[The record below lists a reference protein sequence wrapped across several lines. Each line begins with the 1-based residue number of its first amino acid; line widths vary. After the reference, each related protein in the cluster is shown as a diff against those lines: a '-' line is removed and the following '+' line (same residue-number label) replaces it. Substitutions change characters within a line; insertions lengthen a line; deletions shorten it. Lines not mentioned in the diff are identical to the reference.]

1 MKKKAAAKRPT
12 AAKSASR
19 PKGTKKTSRPVKS
32 VATKTARKSKKSIA
46 TSTLP
51 TKPEKPA
58 ADAKAIVYAGR
69 HLKLVSINGWESCER
84 TNASGVVASVAVTA
98 DRRLL
103 LTEQYRPPVGKRCV
117 ELPAGLAGDIA
128 GSELES
134 LSVAAQRELLEETG
148 FSADRMEY
156 LTAGPASAGLTS
168 EVITFFRAVGVHQ
181 VSAGGGDETEQI
193 VVHAIPLSWLRSWL
207 REREAEGL
215 MVDYKIF
222 AGLYLAGQFP
232 S

>member
-1 MKKKAAAKRPT
+1 MRDFT
-12 AAKSASR
+12 ER
-19 PKGTKKTSRPVKS
+19 
-32 VATKTARKSKKSIA
+32 
-46 TSTLP
+46 TL
-51 TKPEKPA
+51 
-58 ADAKAIVYAGR
+58 DS
-69 HLKLVSINGWESCER
+69 KLVYDGKLLEVREDNVSLPDGQTALREYIVHPGAVIILPMLDEHTVLVER
-84 TNASGVVASVAVTA
+84 QF
-98 DRRLL
+98 RYPLHQHFL
-103 LTEQYRPPVGKRCV
+103 
-117 ELPAGLAGDIA
+117 ELPAGKIDPGEAHA
-128 GSELES
+128 
-134 LSVAAQRELLEETG
+134 VTARRELLEETG